1 MSKLVINQEKQE
13 NYMSEEIGRKIDEA
27 LKEKNMTQ
35 KELAEKAG
43 VTEAAVSPYVK
54 GDREPRSN
62 TLGVIAAALGVTA
75 GFLLGM
81 GVGSVTKD
89 EKVEKFDELKNLI
102 LETKNLLS
110 LEQRAELAKILLG

>member
-1 MSKLVINQEKQE
+1 
-13 NYMSEEIGRKIDEA
+13 MSEEIGRKIDEA

-43 VTEAAVSPYVK
+43 VTEAAVSHYVK

-81 GVGSVTKD
+81 GVGSITKED
-89 EKVEKFDELKNLI
+89 KLKKFEELKNLI
-102 LETKNLLS
+102 LETKDLFS
-110 LEQRAELAKILLG
+110 IEERAKLAKILLN

>member
-1 MSKLVINQEKQE
+1 
-13 NYMSEEIGRKIDEA
+13 MSEEIGKKIDEA

-43 VTEAAVSPYVK
+43 VTEAAVSHYVK

-75 GFLLGM
+75 GFLLG
-81 GVGSVTKD
+81 VGIGSMTKD
-89 EKVEKFDELKNLI
+89 DKLKKFEELKNLI
-102 LETKNLLS
+102 LENKELFS
-110 LEQRAELAKILLG
+110 LEERAELAKILLN

>member
-1 MSKLVINQEKQE
+1 
-13 NYMSEEIGRKIDEA
+13 MSEEIGRKIDEA

-43 VTEAAVSPYVK
+43 VTEAAVSHYVK

-75 GFLLGM
+75 GFLLG
-81 GVGSVTKD
+81 VGIGSMTKED
-89 EKVEKFDELKNLI
+89 KIKKFEELKNLI
-102 LETKNLLS
+102 LENKELFS
-110 LEQRAELAKILLG
+110 IEEKAELAKILLN

>member
-1 MSKLVINQEKQE
+1 
-13 NYMSEEIGRKIDEA
+13 MSEEIGKKINEA

-43 VTEAAVSPYVK
+43 VTEAAVSHYVK

-75 GFLLGM
+75 SFLLGM
-81 GVGSVTKD
+81 GVGSMAKD
-89 EKVEKFDELKNLI
+89 GKAKKFEDLKNFI
-102 LETKNLLS
+102 LETRETLS
-110 LEQRAELAKILLG
+110 SEQRMELARLLLN

>member
-1 MSKLVINQEKQE
+1 
-13 NYMSEEIGRKIDEA
+13 MSEEIGRKIDEA

-43 VTEAAVSPYVK
+43 VTEAAVSHYVK

-89 EKVEKFDELKNLI
+89 EKVEKYDELKNLI

-110 LEQRAELAKILLG
+110 LEERAELAKILLG

>member
-1 MSKLVINQEKQE
+1 
-13 NYMSEEIGRKIDEA
+13 MSEEIGRKIDEA

-43 VTEAAVSPYVK
+43 VTEAAVSHYVK

-81 GVGSVTKD
+81 GVGSITK
-89 EKVEKFDELKNLI
+89 EYKHKKFEEIKNLI
-102 LETKNLLS
+102 LETKDLFS
-110 LEQRAELAKILLG
+110 IEERAKLAKILLN